1 LLFSWDL
8 YSFFTK
14 RWIADGHL
22 TAVMK
27 DKGAERAKEVLNRK
41 VREHKPTELP
51 LQGVSRLRFVCT
63 YAGVQRNFDGY
74 GLSWSDFHVTCIKLA
89 YFRSVRL

>member
-1 LLFSWDL
+1 
-8 YSFFTK
+8 
-14 RWIADGHL
+14 
-22 TAVMK
+22 
-27 DKGAERAKEVLNRK
+27 

-63 YAGVQRNFDGY
+63 YAGVRRNFDGY